1 MAAKGLPRWLVK
13 LVKEPR
19 VRRVAVVAGK
29 AAAGTAA
36 AGAGLAL
43 GLRETKRALGARE
56 PVDIWQEASFE
67 LGPRPPATAA
77 RALGAALARL
87 SASGGFTVTDFQAAA
102 RRLRPVEL
110 EFEEFLEQFPSAANS
125 KAASSSQ
132 DRAAAE
138 TAMVQ
143 RWKERGYF
151 DAGDVRTGSFGRRL
165 TSDAQG
171 VDIGSPVPPY
181 LLPEDGTPAVRTPA
195 WTPGCRAAAAEALQ
209 RWGCALL
216 RGVVAAEDVAALREA
231 LGLGAGSSARRAG
244 EVGRWLLQKDPNV
257 AMGRY
262 TFGRLHCL
270 LRGSPDFEP
279 QAAAVHAAVA
289 PLVHAFFREAE
300 AQGSRVFLS
309 EAQLIVA
316 DPIADAQSW
325 HLDAA
330 AGGPALSVFLPLAPV
345 SQDRGPQELL
355 PGTHALHKQELSVRE
370 RCRRCLAALCAT
382 HGAVS
387 SSSPAPSGSPRDWAA
402 GDALVLD
409 GRLLHRGL
417 ANDSLGA
424 PIPLL
429 VLRYDLVDTPP
440 PGCGRQWLRLMT
452 HLGGALDK
460 VFKLYSVV

>member
-1 MAAKGLPRWLVK
+1 MPRWLTK

-19 VRRVAVVAGK
+19 VRKAAVVAGK
-29 AAAGTAA
+29 AAAGTVT

-43 GLRETKRALGARE
+43 GLRETKRAVGAWE
-56 PVDIWQEASFE
+56 PLDLWQQASFE
-67 LGPRPPATAA
+67 LGPRPTAA
-77 RALGAALARL
+77 PAAPSAAVARL
-87 SASGGFTVTDFQAAA
+87 AAIGGFTVADFQAAA

-110 EFEEFLEQFPSAANS
+110 ELEEFLEQFPDVASS
-125 KAASSSQ
+125 KAASSSR

-138 TAMVQ
+138 SAMVQ

-151 DAGDVRTGSFGRRL
+151 DAKDARTGSFGRRL

-171 VDIGSPVPPY
+171 VDIGSQVPAY
-181 LLPEDGTPAVRTPA
+181 LLPEDGAPTVRPPA
-195 WTPGCRAAAAEALQ
+195 WAPGCREAAAGALQ
-209 RWGCALL
+209 RWGCVLL
-216 RGVVAAEDVAALREA
+216 RGAVAAEDVAELREA
-231 LGLGAGSSARRAG
+231 LGLGTGMAARRAG
-244 EVGRWLLQKDPNV
+244 EVGRWLLQKDPSV

-279 QAAAVHAAVA
+279 RAVAAHAAVA
-289 PLVHAFFREAE
+289 PLMHAFFRDAE

-330 AGGPALSVFLPLAPV
+330 AGGPALSVFLPLAAVP
-345 SQDRGPQELL
+345 QDRGPQELL
-355 PGTHALHKQELSVRE
+355 PGSHALHERGLSVRE
-370 RCRRCLAALCAT
+370 RCRRCLSALCAT

-387 SSSPAPSGSPRDWAA
+387 SAASTPSGSPRDWAA

-409 GRLLHRGL
+409 GRLLHRAL

-424 PIPLL
+424 PIPML
-429 VLRYDLVDTPP
+429 VLRYDLVEAPP
-440 PGCGRQWLRLMT
+440 PGCSRRWLRFMT
-452 HLGGALDK
+452 HLGGTLDQL
-460 VFKLYSVV
+460 FRFYSVV